1 MTTNEL
7 GYEDDLM
14 RAAGDAQSRFGR
26 DGKETEQNEFRVVDN
41 ALSEMRR

>member
-7 GYEDDLM
+7 GCEDDLV
-14 RAAGDAQSRFGR
+14 RAAGGTRSRFGR
-26 DGKETEQNEFRVVDN
+26 DDKEAEQNEFRVVDN